1 MKISQR
7 KAIRNSF
14 IDSSG
19 DAVLADLCGVICG
32 EAWRDTPGIMPATAY
47 FK

>member
-7 KAIRNSF
+7 KAIRNTF

-19 DAVLADLCGVICG
+19 DAILTDLCGVICR
-32 EAWRDTPGIMPATAY
+32 EAWRDTPSIIPATGY
-47 FK
+47 LK